1 VPIHSKLRTSL
12 LGLIAALA
20 ATSGAEAVCTE
31 SATAVCLNNDR
42 FRVTATF
49 ETQQGVEGD
58 AKTVA
63 LTGDT
68 AYLWFFNANNV
79 EMVVKILNG
88 CGTNQRYWVF
98 AGGLTNVKVELE
110 VEDTQA
116 GTSKTYTNP
125 LGTAFQPL
133 QDTQAFATC
142 P

>member
-1 VPIHSKLRTSL
+1 MHATHRFLGTAL
-12 LGLIAALA
+12 LVTGLFGAGAA
-20 ATSGAEAVCTE
+20 GAVCTE
-31 SATAVCLNNDR
+31 SDTAVCLNNDR
-42 FRVTATF
+42 FRVTAHF
-49 ETQQGVEGD
+49 ETAQGAEGE
-58 AKTVA
+58 AHTVA

-110 VEDTQA
+110 VEDTQTA
-116 GTSKTYTNP
+116 TSQTYTNP

-133 QDTQAFATC
+133 QDTQAFPNC